1 MHRQQ
6 KESRLTKTPPT
17 IYLEHTISTIPKQDM
32 FILLGHFNAKLG
44 GRLAFL
50 PHMENH
56 KSPRYFKWSNNLM
69 DISTMIEQ
77 KHTQRDVSLK

>member
-56 KSPRYFKWSNNLM
+56 KSPRSNLM
-69 DISTMIEQ
+69 VISTMIEQ